1 MLYMNEKKFQKIKDI
16 AEKEISNTSDVAHDM
31 SHVMRVY
38 NLALSI
44 AKHESDVDMD
54 VLRAAIL
61 LHDIEGYKEMSDP
74 SGKTDHAVESAKMAE
89 PILKNLDFKAKQ
101 IKHIQDCII
110 SHRYKT
116 ENKPET
122 IEAKILFDAD
132 KLDAIGAVGI
142 ARGFCWIGKNNANI
156 YKKVDIN
163 EYIKENMHGKI
174 NGRIKDKTKH
184 SPQIEFEVK
193 SKFLINKLFTETA
206 NKICRERILFSEK
219 FLNRMEKEINGEL

>member
-1 MLYMNEKKFQKIKDI
+1 MKENFQKIKEI
-16 AEKEISNTSDVAHDM
+16 AEKEIGNIPDAAHDM

-38 NLALSI
+38 NIALNI
-44 AKHESDVDMD
+44 AKNESNVDID
-54 VLRAAIL
+54 VLQAAIL
-61 LHDIEGYKEMSDP
+61 LHDIGGYKEMSDQ

-89 PILKNLDFKAKQ
+89 SILKNLDFIPEK

-132 KLDAIGAVGI
+132 KLDSIGAVGI
-142 ARGFCWIGKNNANI
+142 ARSFCWIGKNNANI
-156 YKKVDIN
+156 YKKVDI
-163 EYIKENMHGKI
+163 EGYIKENMNGKI
-174 NGRIKDKTKH
+174 NGRIQDKTRH

-193 SKFLINKLFTETA
+193 SKFLIDKLFTKAAKE
-206 NKICRERILFSEK
+206 ICRERIIFSEN
-219 FLNRMEKEINGEL
+219 FLNRLEQEINGEL

>member
-1 MLYMNEKKFQKIKDI
+1 MDKDFKKIKDV
-16 AEKEISNTSDVAHDM
+16 AEKEIGNTPDAAHDM

-38 NLALSI
+38 NLALSMT
-44 AKHESDVDMD
+44 KHEADVDMD
-54 VLRAAIL
+54 VMQAAIL
-61 LHDIEGYKEMSDP
+61 LHDIGGHKEMSDP

-89 PILKNLDFKAKQ
+89 PILKNLDFTAEK
-101 IKHIQDCII
+101 IKHIQACII

-132 KLDAIGAVGI
+132 KLDAIGAIGI

-156 YKKVDIN
+156 YRKIDID

-184 SPQIEFEVK
+184 SPQIEFAVK
-193 SKFLINKLFTETA
+193 HKFLIDKLFTETA
-206 NKICRERILFSEK
+206 KEIYRERIIFSEN
-219 FLNRMEKEINGEL
+219 FLNRLEREINGEL